1 MEVKKIHRPA
11 ILPKGQLSV
20 QMKHTKKLTGEN
32 L

>member
-1 MEVKKIHRPA
+1 MKVKKIHRPV

-20 QMKHTKKLTGEN
+20 QMKHTKKSTGEY